1 MPQIQRPPEQL
12 YMPSIKR
19 QRALSLR
26 DLFLAI
32 LSGLLLTGS
41 FPPGK
46 LSFLAWIA
54 LVPLLASIREKAPRS
69 AFKLGFIA
77 GFFHYLTLMYWIVVV
92 LGQYGNL
99 SLPISI
105 LALVLLSLFLALY
118 PALFS
123 ALACRL
129 DHGPF
134 SLFFL
139 AAFWVFVEYARAHL
153 VTGFPWCLLGYSQY
167 ENLAVIQIA
176 NLFGVYAVSFLI
188 VLANGLIFQS
198 FFGKKPAGAPWLKWK
213 WLFVVLLAAGTL
225 TYGFQQLAQKKA
237 QNKTA
242 PHINVA
248 VVQAN
253 IDQSVKWKPSVQLQT
268 LETYFK
274 LSRSVGHPKPALVVW
289 PETALPFF
297 YQDAPSL
304 SPKMREL
311 STELGALLLF
321 GSPAYKRTGRKISY
335 YNRAYMITPGRLFA
349 QHYDKR
355 HLVPFGEYVPL
366 KKYLPFINHL
376 VQAAGNFAQGVRQD
390 PLKEKDLSLGVLICF
405 EAIFPELARDLSR
418 EGANLLVNITND
430 AWFGLTSAPYQHLSM
445 AVFRSVE
452 TGVPMIRAANTGFSA
467 FIGTDGHILS
477 KTPLFVEAV
486 LDGSIPV
493 LPANPTIYT
502 RSGDL
507 FAGGLVLISLLNL
520 LFSFRKRLKK
530 KSKTHNARSVK

>member
-1 MPQIQRPPEQL
+1 MT
-12 YMPSIKR
+12 STTT

-32 LSGLLLTGS
+32 LSGLLLTAS

-99 SLPISI
+99 SLPISL

-123 ALACRL
+123 SLACRL

-134 SLFFL
+134 SLFFM
-139 AAFWVFVEYARAHL
+139 AAFWVSVEYARAHL

-188 VLANGLIFQS
+188 VLVNGLIFQS
-198 FFGKKPAGAPWLKWK
+198 FFGKKPTGTPWLKWK
-213 WLFVVLLAAGTL
+213 WIFVVLLTAGTL
-225 TYGFQQLAQKKA
+225 TYGFQQLALKKA
-237 QNKTA
+237 RNKTA

-274 LSRSVGHPKPALVVW
+274 LSRSVGHSKPALVVW

-321 GSPAYKRTGRKISY
+321 GSPAYKRIGRKISY
-335 YNRAYMITPGRLFA
+335 YNRAYLITPDRPLT

-376 VQAAGNFAQGVRQD
+376 VQAAGNFAQGIRQD
-390 PLKEKDLSLGVLICF
+390 PLKEKGLSLGVLICF

-452 TGVPMIRAANTGFSA
+452 TGIPMIRAANTGFSA

-493 LPANPTIYT
+493 LPAKPTVYT

-530 KSKTHNARSVK
+530 RATANTARSGN